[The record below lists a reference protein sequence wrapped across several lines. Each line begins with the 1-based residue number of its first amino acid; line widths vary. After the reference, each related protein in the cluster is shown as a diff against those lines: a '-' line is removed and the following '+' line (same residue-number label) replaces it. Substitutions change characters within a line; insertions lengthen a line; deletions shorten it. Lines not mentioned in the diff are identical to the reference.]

1 MLGKT
6 GLILFIPSD
15 FSSVHE
21 VEISKAIYKLNTC
34 TRFID
39 IKILQ
44 ATTQL
49 LTSSLRHDRPE
60 LTNKYHFYN
69 EVQH

>member
-6 GLILFIPSD
+6 GLILFILSD

-34 TRFID
+34 THFID

-44 ATTQL
+44 DTTN
-49 LTSSLRHDRPE
+49 SVAH
-60 LTNKYHFYN
+60 KYS
-69 EVQH
+69 ET